1 MNTDENVP
9 IVYCSRCGA
18 EMKSNSR
25 YCMKCGNLNYEHGAN
40 EQMRKYIKDNKK
52 KSYQVGSG
60 KFMVDNNN
68 SEVQVNIANN
78 TGNTILCF
86 LINNCI
92 LIAALVISFLLCC
105 RGDFSIKHIISSH
118 FPLVIIILSVLF
130 LYTYSLELIFIK
142 SNKRW
147 WGALIPFYNIF
158 VLSDIVFRNKWLGL
172 ITFIPIVDIIYLL
185 VLLYRLGTKFN
196 YNGMLTTI
204 LFGAYLP
211 IIGFGNH
218 LYEGHQFVPSNAKNF
233 VEKEYGRKKLTFCSI
248 LICFLIGL
256 GMFAYLNY
264 AHMKSGAY
272 AVKNYYYV
280 YAGKR
285 FAKRVDEKL
294 GKNEVQCYGGSYSAE
309 NGVYYFEYYTIGKVV
324 VLPLYFLREPIAG
337 YVKVVNVNGESTY
350 YVSLGDSS
358 AGFEEV
364 LVDEL
369 TTDNV
374 IEKYD
379 FKMPQDGLQCKLK
392 YYKN

>member
-1 MNTDENVP
+1 
-9 IVYCSRCGA
+9 
-18 EMKSNSR
+18 
-25 YCMKCGNLNYEHGAN
+25 
-40 EQMRKYIKDNKK
+40 
-52 KSYQVGSG
+52 
-60 KFMVDNNN
+60 
-68 SEVQVNIANN
+68 
-78 TGNTILCF
+78 
-86 LINNCI
+86 
-92 LIAALVISFLLCC
+92 
-105 RGDFSIKHIISSH
+105 
-118 FPLVIIILSVLF
+118 
-130 LYTYSLELIFIK
+130 
-142 SNKRW
+142 
-147 WGALIPFYNIF
+147 
-158 VLSDIVFRNKWLGL
+158 
-172 ITFIPIVDIIYLL
+172 
-185 VLLYRLGTKFN
+185 
-196 YNGMLTTI
+196 
-204 LFGAYLP
+204 
-211 IIGFGNH
+211 
-218 LYEGHQFVPSNAKNF
+218 
-233 VEKEYGRKKLTFCSI
+233 
-248 LICFLIGL
+248 
-256 GMFAYLNY
+256 MFAYLNY